1 MSWCYG
7 HEGEGRRQRTIAA
20 NLLSEFYDVFEF
32 SAFVEVFWMQ
42 QELVA
47 AQALAGGRHYLP
59 LLPQRRPL
67 AQAAPC
73 RAPLA

>member
-1 MSWCYG
+1 LSWCYG

-32 SAFVEVFWMQ
+32 SAFAEVFWMQ

-47 AQALAGGRHYLP
+47 VQALAGLMDGHYAGGIP
-59 LLPQRRPL
+59 EPQVFVT
-67 AQAAPC
+67 
-73 RAPLA
+73 